1 MSETAIQM
9 NQRPVR
15 LQVHRF
21 DDCVAITIGGTI
33 VYVPRREAIAFSRAI
48 HACTVDIA
56 KNRSA
61 TQSIFNTFRIMIGRD
76 TQ

>member
-1 MSETAIQM
+1 MSETALQM

-21 DDCVAITIGGTI
+21 DDCVAITVANSI
-33 VYVPRREAIAFSRAI
+33 VYVPRREAVAFSRAI

-56 KNRSA
+56 KNQSA
-61 TQSIFNTFRIMIGRD
+61 SNSIYRTFRIMVGKD
-76 TQ
+76 KE